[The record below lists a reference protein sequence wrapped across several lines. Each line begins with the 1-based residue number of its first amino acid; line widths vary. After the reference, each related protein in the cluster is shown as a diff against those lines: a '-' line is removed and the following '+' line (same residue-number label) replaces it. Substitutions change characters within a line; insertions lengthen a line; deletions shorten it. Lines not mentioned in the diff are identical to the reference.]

1 MRNKCLILKCATP
14 SKLKQYNVVQC
25 EMVSQKAQFS
35 GKGYRNT
42 LIKSAKYVTT
52 LRMLCT
58 LIVQVSKLG

>member
-1 MRNKCLILKCATP
+1 MRNKCLILKRATP

-42 LIKSAKYVTT
+42 LIKSAKYVT

-58 LIVQVSKLG
+58 LIVQVRKLG